1 VIRNVAFKA
10 MVVVWAAIAAI
21 LAFLAWLFD
30 RRK

>member
-1 VIRNVAFKA
+1 MRNFAFKA

-30 RRK
+30 RRE